1 MICTHVHDFIRGTK
15 IALPR
20 ARSGK
25 SIRPLQWDIVRPNRS
40 ADRIVARHLKAL
52 EAFKA
57 PGRPKITKH

>member
-1 MICTHVHDFIRGTK
+1 MICSHVHDFIRGTK

-20 ARSGK
+20 PGTGK
-25 SIRPLQWDIVRPNRS
+25 SIHPSQWDIVRPNQS
-40 ADRIVARHLKAL
+40 AERIVFRHLKAL